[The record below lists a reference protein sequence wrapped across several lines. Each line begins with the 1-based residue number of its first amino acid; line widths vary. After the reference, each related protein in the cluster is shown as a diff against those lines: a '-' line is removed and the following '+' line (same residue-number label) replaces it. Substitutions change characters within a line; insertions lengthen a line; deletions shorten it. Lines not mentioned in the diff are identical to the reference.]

1 MCNNLL
7 RFANIAKEEI
17 KLSRQI
23 KCRQIRRTQR
33 EREREKTLANMQRG
47 SNFAGAGNSTI
58 GLSHTQT
65 HTHTQTYTQIESE
78 TATQS
83 IGNWATDANWK
94 YARKINSY

>member
-1 MCNNLL
+1 M
-7 RFANIAKEEI
+7 
-17 KLSRQI
+17 
-23 KCRQIRRTQR
+23 
-33 EREREKTLANMQRG
+33 KTLANMQRG

-65 HTHTQTYTQIESE
+65 HTQTESE

>member
-23 KCRQIRRTQR
+23 KCRQIRTQR
-33 EREREKTLANMQRG
+33 ETEREEKRVEN
-47 SNFAGAGNSTI
+47 I
-58 GLSHTQT
+58 GQHAKRLKFRWSWQLNDWTESH
-65 HTHTQTYTQIESE
+65 TYTQIESE